1 MLCDDFFL
9 KGLTLNPLF
18 VCLFLVETS
27 CLYSQSISSIFLWKC
42 WWSVTTNSCLFL
54 RRSARPKTS
63 WNWSVCVFFMWDL
76 YTCMCV
82 CAWVFMCDVKSLHCH
97 YSRRI
102 YKWVKVCHFYTFIR
116 WDVIQ
121 QNETL
126 TLTYKQ
132 CVIYAIY
139 TIIHNIQN
147 VQLY

>member
-63 WNWSVCVFFMWDL
+63 WNWSVCDFFFMWDL

-82 CAWVFMCDVKSLHCH
+82 CACVGVYVWCQITALSLQPTYIYSTSEWKFVIFTPSYVKMLYNKTKHLHLH
-97 YSRRI
+97 
-102 YKWVKVCHFYTFIR
+102 T
-116 WDVIQ
+116 
-121 QNETL
+121 NN
-126 TLTYKQ
+126 
-132 CVIYAIY
+132 A
-139 TIIHNIQN
+139 
-147 VQLY
+147 